1 MQSVSMQDLEQF
13 SYWQKKC
20 LTSSHWY
27 LTLMSMSHAMD
38 YRPWVP
44 YENILL
50 CLITSGRTVATT
62 LNKMFRGANE
72 YSSLCFLS
80 IDSAVIT
87 NIISDDR
94 LAKLSLVDGSNTIT
108 MH

>member
-1 MQSVSMQDLEQF
+1 MSDQ
-13 SYWQKKC
+13 
-20 LTSSHWY
+20 
-27 LTLMSMSHAMD
+27 LTLVSYIDVYERYFIASTMD

-50 CLITSGRTVATT
+50 CLIASGRTFATT

-87 NIISDDR
+87 SIISDDK